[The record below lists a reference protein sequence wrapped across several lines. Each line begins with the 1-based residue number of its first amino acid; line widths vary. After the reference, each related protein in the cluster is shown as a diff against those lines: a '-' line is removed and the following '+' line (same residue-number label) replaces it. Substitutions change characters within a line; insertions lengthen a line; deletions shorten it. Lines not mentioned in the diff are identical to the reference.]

1 VSPKTEQLAGAFK
14 LVIDSGKHLGRYEIR
29 AKIGAGGMGEVYLAR
44 DLKLNRTVALKIL
57 PAEFAADEK
66 RMQRFIQEAQTASA
80 LNHPNIVTVFEIDDD
95 HEPPYIASEFI
106 DGETL
111 RARLRRGVN
120 LDETIEF
127 AMQIASALVA
137 AHEAGIVHRDLKPE
151 NVMIR
156 RDGLVKLLD
165 FGIAKVVDGPRSVV
179 DKEAPTRLGIHT
191 EPGVVIG
198 TTAYMSPEQARGLQ
212 VDARTDI
219 FSLGV
224 LIYEAVAGRVPF
236 GGSNVNEIFAS
247 VLSDE
252 EAFPLARYA
261 GEVPA
266 ELERIVAKLLRKN
279 RDERY
284 QTSKDVLVDLRRLKD
299 DLTFEKKRKL
309 LAVTES
315 RDALKLS
322 TDIAQPTTSPGAF
335 VAANKKT
342 AVISILAV
350 LVILSAVAAYSY
362 LGGSRRTG
370 IDSVAVLP
378 FVNVS
383 KDENNEYLCD
393 GISESLTNDL
403 SQLPQLKVISRSSTF
418 VYKDKNVDLQ
428 EVARTLGVQAVVTG
442 RVMQRGD
449 DLQISVELVRASDRT
464 EMWGEQYTRKASDLQ
479 AVQSE
484 IARSISQKLRL
495 RLSGTEEQRLTK
507 PATANA
513 EAYQLYL
520 TGLFYFRKGGVENYK
535 KALDYYNQAV
545 SLDPDF
551 ALAYAMMT
559 APYVDLYVLTASGD
573 LTPTQ
578 ALARSR
584 AAAQRALDLDDNLA
598 EAHIAMASINELQ
611 WNWSGAE
618 AESKRAIELNPN
630 ISLAHNIYALLLS
643 VLGRSA
649 EALAE
654 NKRAQELDPLRVALK
669 SNQAKALLFARRYD
683 EAIQVAQ
690 AAIKLDPTFP
700 NAHWCLAEIYA
711 KTGNYNESV
720 SEYQKTIELDGPLP
734 THLCFLGY
742 AYGLAG
748 RHSDALAVLKRLKTT
763 DKYVSPTELAVLY
776 IGLGDKESA
785 LQSLERAYAERDP
798 RLDELKVEPYF
809 DSLRSEPRYQEL
821 VKKMR
826 FPQ

>member
-1 VSPKTEQLAGAFK
+1 LEIV
-14 LVIDSGKHLGRYEIR
+14 SGKHLGRYEIR
-29 AKIGAGGMGEVYLAR
+29 SKIGEGGMGEVYLAR

-95 HEPPYIASEFI
+95 HNPPYIASEFI

-111 RARLRRGVN
+111 REGLIRERINVL
-120 LDETIEF
+120 ETIEF
-127 AMQIASALVA
+127 AIQIASALVA
-137 AHEAGIVHRDLKPE
+137 AHEAGIVHRDIKPE

-156 RDGLVKLLD
+156 RDGIVKVLD
-165 FGIAKVVDGPRSVV
+165 FGIAKVVDSRLSVI
-179 DKEAPTRLGIHT
+179 DREAPTRLGIHT
-191 EPGVVIG
+191 QPGLVIG
-198 TTAYMSPEQARGLQ
+198 TAAYMSPEQARGLPI
-212 VDARTDI
+212 DARTDI
-219 FSLGV
+219 FNLGI
-224 LIYEAVAGRVPF
+224 LIYEALTERVPF
-236 GGSNVNEIFAS
+236 GGSNMNEILAS

-252 EAFPLARYA
+252 DAFPLARYA
-261 GEVPA
+261 GDVPI

-299 DLTFEKKRKL
+299 DLTFERKRKL
-309 LAVTES
+309 LAVSES
-315 RDALKLS
+315 REARSEETS
-322 TDIAQPTTSPGAF
+322 THIAQPTSSRGAF
-335 VAANKKT
+335 VTANKKT
-342 AVISILAV
+342 AVVFILAV
-350 LVILSAVAAYSY
+350 LVVLSTVAAYSY
-362 LGGSRRTG
+362 LGSRRAA
-370 IDSVAVLP
+370 INSVAVLP
-378 FVNVS
+378 FVNVD
-383 KDENNEYLCD
+383 KDESSEYLCD

-403 SQLPQLKVISRSSTF
+403 SQLPQLKVISRTSTF

-428 EVARTLGVQAVVTG
+428 EVGRTLGVQAVVTG

-479 AVQSE
+479 AVQSD

-513 EAYQLYL
+513 QAYQLYL

-578 ALARSR
+578 ALAKSR
-584 AAAQRALDLDDNLA
+584 AAAQRALELDDNLA

-611 WNWSGAE
+611 WNWTGAE

-630 ISLAHNIYALLLS
+630 ISLAHNIYALLLI
-643 VLGRSA
+643 VLGRNE

-690 AAIKLDPTFP
+690 AAIKLDPSFP

-711 KTGNYNESV
+711 ITGNYKESV
-720 SEYQKTIELDGPLP
+720 NEYQKTIDLDGPLP

-748 RHSDALAVLKRLKTT
+748 RRSDALAVLQKLKTT

-776 IGLGDKESA
+776 IGLGDKEA
-785 LQSLERAYAERDP
+785 AFQSLERAYAERDP

-809 DSLRSEPRYQEL
+809 DSLRSDPRYQEL
-821 VKKMR
+821 LTNMH

>member
-1 VSPKTEQLAGAFK
+1 
-14 LVIDSGKHLGRYEIR
+14 
-29 AKIGAGGMGEVYLAR
+29 MGEVYLAR
-44 DLKLNRTVALKIL
+44 DLKLNRIAALKIL
-57 PAEFAADEK
+57 PAELAADEK

-95 HEPPYIASEFI
+95 HQPPYIASEFI

-111 RARLRRGVN
+111 RERLSRGLVN
-120 LDETIEF
+120 VNETIDF
-127 AMQIASALVA
+127 AIQVAGALVA
-137 AHEAGIVHRDLKPE
+137 AHEAGIVHRDIKPE

-156 RDGLVKLLD
+156 RDGIVKVLD
-165 FGIAKVVDGPRSVV
+165 FGIAKVVDGPRNVV
-179 DKEAPTRLGIHT
+179 DREAPTRLGMHT
-191 EPGVVIG
+191 QPGVVIG
-198 TTAYMSPEQARGLQ
+198 TAAYMSPEQARGLP

-236 GGSNVNEIFAS
+236 GGSNVNEILAS
-247 VLSDE
+247 VLSYE
-252 EAFPLARYA
+252 EALPLARYA
-261 GEVPA
+261 GDVPA

-309 LAVTES
+309 LAVSES
-315 RDALKLS
+315 RDALKEQV
-322 TDIAQPTTSPGAF
+322 TTPIAKRTSSRRSF
-335 VAANKKT
+335 VAAHKKT
-342 AVISILAV
+342 TVIFILAV

-362 LGGSRRTG
+362 FGGSRRAA
-370 IDSVAVLP
+370 INSVAVLP
-378 FVNVS
+378 FVNVG
-383 KDENNEYLCD
+383 KDESNEYLCD

-428 EVARTLGVQAVVTG
+428 DVARTLGVEAVVTG

-449 DLQISVELVRASDRT
+449 DLQISVELVRASDRS

-495 RLSGTEEQRLTK
+495 RLSGTEEQRLAK
-507 PATANA
+507 PATVNA
-513 EAYQLYL
+513 QAYQLYL
-520 TGLFYFRKGGVENYK
+520 TGLFFFRKGGVENYK

-545 SLDPDF
+545 TLDPDF

-573 LTPTQ
+573 LTPTE
-578 ALARSR
+578 ALSRSR

-611 WNWSGAE
+611 WNWIGAE
-618 AESKRAIELNPN
+618 VEAKRAIELNPN
-630 ISLAHNIYALLLS
+630 IALAHNIYALLLI
-643 VLGRSA
+643 VLGRNA

-654 NKRAQELDPLRVALK
+654 NKRAQELDPLRIALK

-690 AAIKLDPTFP
+690 AAIKLDPNFP

-711 KTGNYNESV
+711 ITGNYKESV
-720 SEYQKTIELDGPLP
+720 NEYQKTIDLDGPLP

-748 RHSDALAVLKRLKTT
+748 RRSDALAILKRLKTT

-776 IGLGDKESA
+776 IGLGDKEAA

-798 RLDELKVEPYF
+798 RMDELKVEPYF
-809 DSLRSEPRYQEL
+809 DSLRSDSRYQEL
-821 VKKMR
+821 LNNLH
-826 FPQ
+826 FPS

>member
-1 VSPKTEQLAGAFK
+1 
-14 LVIDSGKHLGRYEIR
+14 
-29 AKIGAGGMGEVYLAR
+29 MGEVYLAR
-44 DLKLNRTVALKIL
+44 DPKLNRIVALKIL

-95 HEPPYIASEFI
+95 HNPPYIASEFI

-111 RARLRRGVN
+111 RERLSRERVN
-120 LDETIEF
+120 VNETIEF
-127 AMQIASALVA
+127 AVQIASALVA
-137 AHEAGIVHRDLKPE
+137 AHEAGIVHRDIKPE

-156 RDGLVKLLD
+156 RDGIVKVLD
-165 FGIAKVVDGPRSVV
+165 FGIAKIVDGPLSVV
-179 DKEAPTRLGIHT
+179 DREAPTRLGNHT
-191 EPGVVIG
+191 QPGMVIG
-198 TTAYMSPEQARGLQ
+198 TAAYMSPEQARGLP

-219 FSLGV
+219 FSLGI
-224 LIYEAVAGRVPF
+224 LIYEALAERVPF
-236 GGSNVNEIFAS
+236 GGANANEIFAS

-266 ELERIVAKLLRKN
+266 ELERVVAKLLRKN

-309 LAVTES
+309 LAVSES
-315 RDALKLS
+315 RDPRREPVS
-322 TDIAQPTTSPGAF
+322 TGVARETSSRSTFFAR
-335 VAANKKT
+335 NKT
-342 AVISILAV
+342 SAVVFILAV

-362 LGGSRRTG
+362 FGAHRGGA
-370 IDSVAVLP
+370 INSVAVLP
-378 FVNVS
+378 FVNVG
-383 KDENNEYLCD
+383 KDESREYLCD

-418 VYKDKNVDLQ
+418 VYKDKDVDLQ

-464 EMWGEQYTRKASDLQ
+464 EMWGEQYTRKASALQ
-479 AVQSE
+479 TVQSE

-495 RLSGTEEQRLTK
+495 RLTGTEEQRLAK

-513 EAYQLYL
+513 QAYQLYL

-535 KALDYYNQAV
+535 RALDYYNQAV
-545 SLDPDF
+545 TLDPDF
-551 ALAYAMMT
+551 ALAYAEMT

-578 ALARSR
+578 ALARSK
-584 AAAQRALDLDDNLA
+584 AAAQRALELDDNLA
-598 EAHIAMASINELQ
+598 EGHIAMASINELQ
-611 WNWSGAE
+611 WNWTGAE
-618 AESKRAIELNPN
+618 AESKRAIQLNPN
-630 ISLAHNIYALLLS
+630 IALAHNIYALLLI
-643 VLGRSA
+643 VLGRND

-654 NKRAQELDPLRVALK
+654 NKRAQELDPLRIALK

-683 EAIQVAQ
+683 EAMQVAQ

-711 KTGNYNESV
+711 ITGNYSESV
-720 SEYQKTIELDGPLP
+720 NEYQKTIDLDGPLP

-748 RHSDALAVLKRLKTT
+748 RRSDAFAVLKKLKTT
-763 DKYVSPTELAVLY
+763 DKYVSPTELATLY
-776 IGLGDKESA
+776 IGLGDKEAA

-809 DSLRSEPRYQEL
+809 DSLRSDLRYQEL
-821 VKKMR
+821 VSNMH

>member
-1 VSPKTEQLAGAFK
+1 
-14 LVIDSGKHLGRYEIR
+14 
-29 AKIGAGGMGEVYLAR
+29 MGEVYLAR
-44 DLKLNRTVALKIL
+44 DPKLNRIVALKIL

-95 HEPPYIASEFI
+95 HNPPYIASEFI

-111 RARLRRGVN
+111 RERLSRERVN
-120 LDETIEF
+120 VNETIEF
-127 AMQIASALVA
+127 AVQIASALVA
-137 AHEAGIVHRDLKPE
+137 AHEAGIVHRDIKPE

-156 RDGLVKLLD
+156 RDGIVKVLD
-165 FGIAKVVDGPRSVV
+165 FGIAKIVDGPLSVV
-179 DKEAPTRLGIHT
+179 DREAPTRLGNHT
-191 EPGVVIG
+191 QPGMVIG
-198 TTAYMSPEQARGLQ
+198 TAAYMSPEQARGLP

-219 FSLGV
+219 FSLGI
-224 LIYEAVAGRVPF
+224 LIYEALAERVPF
-236 GGSNVNEIFAS
+236 GGANANEIFAS

-266 ELERIVAKLLRKN
+266 ELERVVAKLLRKN

-309 LAVTES
+309 LAVSES
-315 RDALKLS
+315 RDPRREPVS
-322 TDIAQPTTSPGAF
+322 TGVARETSSRSTFFAR
-335 VAANKKT
+335 NKT
-342 AVISILAV
+342 SAVVFILAV

-362 LGGSRRTG
+362 FGAHRGGA
-370 IDSVAVLP
+370 INSVAVLP
-378 FVNVS
+378 FVNVG
-383 KDENNEYLCD
+383 KDESREYLCD

-418 VYKDKNVDLQ
+418 VYKDKDVDLQ

-479 AVQSE
+479 TVQSE

-495 RLSGTEEQRLTK
+495 RLTGTEEQRLAK

-513 EAYQLYL
+513 QAYQLYL

-535 KALDYYNQAV
+535 RALDYYNQAV
-545 SLDPDF
+545 TLDPDF
-551 ALAYAMMT
+551 ALAYAEMT

-578 ALARSR
+578 ALARSK
-584 AAAQRALDLDDNLA
+584 AAAQRALELDDNLA
-598 EAHIAMASINELQ
+598 EGHIAMASINELQ
-611 WNWSGAE
+611 WNWTGAE
-618 AESKRAIELNPN
+618 AESKRAIQLNPN
-630 ISLAHNIYALLLS
+630 IALAHNIYALLLI
-643 VLGRSA
+643 VLGRND

-654 NKRAQELDPLRVALK
+654 NKRAQELDPLRIALK

-683 EAIQVAQ
+683 EAMQVAQ

-711 KTGNYNESV
+711 ITGNYSESV
-720 SEYQKTIELDGPLP
+720 NEYQKTIDLDGPLP

-748 RHSDALAVLKRLKTT
+748 RRSDAFAVLKKLKTT
-763 DKYVSPTELAVLY
+763 DKYVSPTELATLY
-776 IGLGDKESA
+776 IGLGDKEAA

-809 DSLRSEPRYQEL
+809 DSLRSDLRYQEL
-821 VKKMR
+821 VSNMH

>member
-1 VSPKTEQLAGAFK
+1 

-29 AKIGAGGMGEVYLAR
+29 SKIGAGGMGEVYLAR
-44 DLKLNRTVALKIL
+44 DLKLNRTVALKFL
-57 PAEFAADEK
+57 PAEVAADEK
-66 RMQRFIQEAQTASA
+66 RMQRFIQEARTASA

-95 HEPPYIASEFI
+95 NNPPYIASEFI

-111 RARLRRGVN
+111 RERLSRERVSVN
-120 LDETIEF
+120 ETIDF
-127 AMQIASALVA
+127 AIQIASALVA
-137 AHEAGIVHRDLKPE
+137 AHEAGIVHRDIKPE

-156 RDGLVKLLD
+156 RDGIVKVLD
-165 FGIAKVVDGPRSVV
+165 FGIAKVVDGPLRVV
-179 DKEAPTRLGIHT
+179 DREAPTRLGIHT
-191 EPGVVIG
+191 QPGMIIG
-198 TTAYMSPEQARGLQ
+198 TAAYMSPEQARGLP

-236 GGSNVNEIFAS
+236 GGSNVNEILVA
-247 VLSDE
+247 VLGDE

-261 GEVPA
+261 GEVPV
-266 ELERIVAKLLRKN
+266 ELERIVAKLLRKD

-299 DLTFEKKRKL
+299 DLTFERKRKL
-309 LAVTES
+309 LTVSEPREARSEETSTQIARPTSS
-315 RDALKLS
+315 RV
-322 TDIAQPTTSPGAF
+322 AF
-335 VAANKKT
+335 ITANKKT
-342 AVISILAV
+342 AVVFILAV
-350 LVILSAVAAYSY
+350 LVVLSAVAAYSY
-362 LGGSRRTG
+362 LGGSRRAA
-370 IDSVAVLP
+370 INSVAVLP
-378 FVNVS
+378 FVNVN
-383 KDENNEYLCD
+383 KDESSEYLCD

-403 SQLPQLKVISRSSTF
+403 SQLPQLKVISRTSTF

-428 EVARTLGVQAVVTG
+428 DVARTLGVQAVVTG

-479 AVQSE
+479 AVQSD

-513 EAYQLYL
+513 QAYQLYL

-578 ALARSR
+578 ALAKSR
-584 AAAQRALDLDDNLA
+584 AAAQKALELDDNLA

-611 WNWSGAE
+611 WNWTGAE

-630 ISLAHNIYALLLS
+630 ISLAHNIYALLLI
-643 VLGRSA
+643 VLGRNE

-711 KTGNYNESV
+711 ITGNYKESV
-720 SEYQKTIELDGPLP
+720 NEYQKTIDLDGPLP

-748 RHSDALAVLKRLKTT
+748 RRSDALAVLQKLKTT

-776 IGLGDKESA
+776 IGLGDKEAA

-809 DSLRSEPRYQEL
+809 DSLRSDPRYQEL
-821 VKKMR
+821 LTNMH
-826 FPQ
+826 FPR